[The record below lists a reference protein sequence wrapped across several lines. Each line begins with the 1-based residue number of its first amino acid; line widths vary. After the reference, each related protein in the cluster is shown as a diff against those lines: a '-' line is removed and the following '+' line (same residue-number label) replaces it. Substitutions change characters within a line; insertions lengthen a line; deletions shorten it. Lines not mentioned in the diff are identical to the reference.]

1 MKRQTIVIAIIAA
14 LMIQGCMKDVVG
26 TYSGT
31 GYGNRKLVATVDKD
45 RKMIYQDAT
54 PFQEHVIE
62 IVQFDQ
68 NFRAQTALNRFKIE
82 NGQLIRTDTSGG
94 HQVILTKQTDF

>member
-1 MKRQTIVIAIIAA
+1 MKRRTIIIAIIAA
-14 LMIQGCMKDVVG
+14 LTMQGCMKDVVG

-31 GYGNRKLVATVDKD
+31 GYGNRKLVATIDKD

-54 PFQEHVIE
+54 PFEEHVIE
-62 IVQFDQ
+62 TVQLDSDLK
-68 NFRAQTALNRFKIE
+68 AQTVLNRFKWE
-82 NGQLIRTDTSGG
+82 HGKVIRTDTSGG